1 MLRQS
6 VMNLEMQCKYYVSK
20 MNVTKY
26 LKLVIGSARYVR
38 LV

>member
-1 MLRQS
+1 
-6 VMNLEMQCKYYVSK
+6 